1 MPLYVGWHP
10 QTLYPGST
18 DRDYLGTSHETT
30 WPRFTLGGIYPC
42 LILCRGTCPCKL
54 SPAHG
59 DPDSTQILTRH
70 YGAKS

>member
-30 WPRFTLGGIYPC
+30 WPRFTLGGHLP
-42 LILCRGTCPCKL
+42 L
-54 SPAHG
+54 S
-59 DPDSTQILTRH
+59 DPM
-70 YGAKS
+70 